1 MVIITEEPS
10 MKLVFLHGAGSSSL
24 AFYYQ
29 LRHFRN
35 SKAIDLPGHPT
46 GKACKSIE
54 GYLEWVRG
62 YTTARRYKDMVLCG
76 HSMGG
81 AITLLYALMYPEE
94 LRGIILIGTG
104 ARLRVH
110 PDYLKLCEQPGR
122 DNGLWLEGQ
131 KEYFKAVESDIGQ
144 VLMLRAH
151 EVGPAVELA
160 DLQACDRFDVMDQI
174 HKIQVPTQIVCG
186 SQDTMTPVKYSDYL
200 AREIVGAKQEVIP
213 DGNHFVQME
222 KYRQVNENIERFLA
236 TLK

>member
-1 MVIITEEPS
+1 

-46 GKACKSIE
+46 GKACVSIE

-62 YTTARRYKDMVLCG
+62 YTTARRYKDIVLCG

-104 ARLRVH
+104 ARLKVH
-110 PDYLKLCEQPGR
+110 PQYLNLCENPGR
-122 DNGLWLEGQ
+122 DNGLWLQGQ
-131 KEYFKAVESDIGQ
+131 KEYFQSVESDIGR
-144 VLMLRAH
+144 VLMLRAN
-151 EVGPAVELA
+151 EVGPAVELT
-160 DLQACDRFDVMDQI
+160 DLQSCDKFDVMDQVS
-174 HKIQVPTQIVCG
+174 KIQLPTQVVCG
-186 SQDTMTPVKYSDYL
+186 SRDIMTPVKYSDYL
-200 AREIVGAKQEVIP
+200 AREIDGAQEEVIP
-213 DGNHFVQME
+213 GGSHFVQLE
-222 KYRQVNENIERFLA
+222 KYQQVNEKIERFLA

>member
-1 MVIITEEPS
+1 

-46 GKACKSIE
+46 GKACVSIE

-62 YTTARRYKDMVLCG
+62 YTTARRYKDIVLCG

-104 ARLRVH
+104 ARLKVH
-110 PDYLKLCEQPGR
+110 PQYLNLCENPGR
-122 DNGLWLEGQ
+122 DNGLWLQGQ
-131 KEYFKAVESDIGQ
+131 KEYFQSVESDIGR
-144 VLMLRAH
+144 VLMLRAN
-151 EVGPAVELA
+151 EVGPAVELT
-160 DLQACDRFDVMDQI
+160 DLQSCDKFDVMDQVS
-174 HKIQVPTQIVCG
+174 KIQLPTQVICG
-186 SQDTMTPVKYSDYL
+186 SRDIMTPVKYSDYL
-200 AREIVGAKQEVIP
+200 TREIDGAQEEVIP
-213 DGNHFVQME
+213 GGNHFVQLE
-222 KYRQVNENIERFLA
+222 KYQQVNEKIERFLA